1 MFFWKFNFSKLSS
14 NNFASVTINSIN
26 IIGNKSFVDEELL
39 KDFELKTKYFTVVDK
54 FNENQNALFKE
65 IEALSIE
72 ISDNSNK
79 IDNLAAYLKR
89 LDQNAYRLA
98 DDIRGEQA
106 MTKAIEMARRGQD
119 HLDIIKATG
128 LSNEEVEAIIHS
140 HKDN

>member
-1 MFFWKFNFSKLSS
+1 MENLDFIKLYCFLSFIIILILWKFW
-14 NNFASVTINSIN
+14 
-26 IIGNKSFVDEELL
+26 
-39 KDFELKTKYFTVVDK
+39 KDFEFKNKYFAEVEKSND
-54 FNENQNALFKE
+54 NQNALLKE
-65 IEALSIE
+65 IEALSLE

-79 IDNLAAYLKR
+79 IDNLAGYLKR
-89 LDQNAYRLA
+89 LDQNASRLA

-106 MTKAIEMARRGQD
+106 MTKAIEMARKGQD

>member
-1 MFFWKFNFSKLSS
+1 MENLDFIKLYCFLSFIIILLLWKFW
-14 NNFASVTINSIN
+14 
-26 IIGNKSFVDEELL
+26 
-39 KDFELKTKYFTVVDK
+39 KDFEFKNKYFTEVER
-54 FNENQNALFKE
+54 FNENQTALLKE
-65 IEALSIE
+65 IEALSLE

-79 IDNLAAYLKR
+79 IDNLAGYLKR
-89 LDQNAYRLA
+89 LDQNASRLA

-106 MTKAIEMARRGQD
+106 MTKAIEMARKGQD

>member
-1 MFFWKFNFSKLSS
+1 MENLDFIKLYCFLSFIIILLLWKFW
-14 NNFASVTINSIN
+14 
-26 IIGNKSFVDEELL
+26 
-39 KDFELKTKYFTVVDK
+39 KDFEFKNKYFAEVEK
-54 FNENQNALFKE
+54 SNQNQNQLLKE
-65 IEALSIE
+65 IEALSLE

-79 IDNLAAYLKR
+79 IDNLAGYLKR
-89 LDQNAYRLA
+89 LDQNASRLA

>member
-1 MFFWKFNFSKLSS
+1 MENLDFIKLYCFLSFIIILLLWKFW
-14 NNFASVTINSIN
+14 
-26 IIGNKSFVDEELL
+26 
-39 KDFELKTKYFTVVDK
+39 KDFEFKNKYFTEVERS
-54 FNENQNALFKE
+54 NENQAALLKE
-65 IEALSIE
+65 IEALSLE

-79 IDNLAAYLKR
+79 IDNLAGYLKR
-89 LDQNAYRLA
+89 LDQNASRLA

>member
-1 MFFWKFNFSKLSS
+1 MENLDFIKLYCFLAFIIILLLWKFWK
-14 NNFASVTINSIN
+14 
-26 IIGNKSFVDEELL
+26 E
-39 KDFELKTKYFTVVDK
+39 FEFKNKYFSEVEKT
-54 FNENQNALFKE
+54 NENQTGLLKE
-65 IEALSIE
+65 IEALSLE

-79 IDNLAAYLKR
+79 IDNLAGYLKR
-89 LDQNAYRLA
+89 LDQNASRLA

>member
-1 MFFWKFNFSKLSS
+1 MENLDLIKIYCFLSFVIILLLWKFW
-14 NNFASVTINSIN
+14 
-26 IIGNKSFVDEELL
+26 
-39 KDFELKTKYFTVVDK
+39 KDFEFKNKYFAEVEKSND
-54 FNENQNALFKE
+54 NQNALLKE
-65 IEALSIE
+65 IEALSLE

-79 IDNLAAYLKR
+79 IDNLTGYLKR
-89 LDQNAYRLA
+89 LDQNASRLA

-106 MTKAIEMARRGQD
+106 MTKAIEMARKGQD

>member
-1 MFFWKFNFSKLSS
+1 MENLDLIKLYCFLSFVIVLLLWKFW
-14 NNFASVTINSIN
+14 
-26 IIGNKSFVDEELL
+26 
-39 KDFELKTKYFTVVDK
+39 KDFEFKNKYFAEVEKSND
-54 FNENQNALFKE
+54 NQNALLKE
-65 IEALSIE
+65 IEALSLE

-79 IDNLAAYLKR
+79 IDNLTGYLKR
-89 LDQNAYRLA
+89 LDQNASRLA

-106 MTKAIEMARRGQD
+106 MTKAIEMARRGKD

>member
-1 MFFWKFNFSKLSS
+1 MENLDFIKLYCFLSFIIILLLWKFW
-14 NNFASVTINSIN
+14 
-26 IIGNKSFVDEELL
+26 
-39 KDFELKTKYFTVVDK
+39 KDFEFKNKYFTEVERS
-54 FNENQNALFKE
+54 NENQTALLKE
-65 IEALSIE
+65 IEALSLE

-79 IDNLAAYLKR
+79 IDNLAGFLKR
-89 LDQNAYRLA
+89 LDQNASRLA

-106 MTKAIEMARRGQD
+106 MTKAIEMARSGQD

>member
-1 MFFWKFNFSKLSS
+1 MENIDLVKLYCFLSFIIILLLWKFW
-14 NNFASVTINSIN
+14 
-26 IIGNKSFVDEELL
+26 
-39 KDFELKTKYFTVVDK
+39 KDFEFKNKYFSELEK
-54 FNENQNALFKE
+54 FNENQTGLLKE
-65 IEALSIE
+65 IEALSLE

-79 IDNLAAYLKR
+79 IDNLAGFLKR
-89 LDQNAYRLA
+89 LDQNASRLA

-106 MTKAIEMARRGQD
+106 MTKAIEMARSGQD

>member
-1 MFFWKFNFSKLSS
+1 MENLDLIKLYCFLSFVIIILLWKFW
-14 NNFASVTINSIN
+14 
-26 IIGNKSFVDEELL
+26 
-39 KDFELKTKYFTVVDK
+39 KDFEFKNKYFAQVQKSND
-54 FNENQNALFKE
+54 NQNALLKE
-65 IEALSIE
+65 IEALSLE

-79 IDNLAAYLKR
+79 IDNLTGYLKR
-89 LDQNAYRLA
+89 LDQNASRLA

-106 MTKAIEMARRGQD
+106 MTKAIEMARKGQD

>member
-1 MFFWKFNFSKLSS
+1 MENLDFIKLYCFLAFIIILLLWKFW
-14 NNFASVTINSIN
+14 
-26 IIGNKSFVDEELL
+26 
-39 KDFELKTKYFTVVDK
+39 KDFEFKNKYFSEVEK
-54 FNENQNALFKE
+54 FNENQTGLLKE
-65 IEALSIE
+65 IEALSLE

-79 IDNLAAYLKR
+79 IDNLAGFLKR
-89 LDQNAYRLA
+89 LDQNASRLA

-106 MTKAIEMARRGQD
+106 MTKAIEMARNGQD

>member
-1 MFFWKFNFSKLSS
+1 MENLDFVKLYCFLSFIIILLLWKFW
-14 NNFASVTINSIN
+14 
-26 IIGNKSFVDEELL
+26 
-39 KDFELKTKYFTVVDK
+39 KDFEFKNKYFAEVEKT
-54 FNENQNALFKE
+54 NENQNALLKE
-65 IEALSIE
+65 IEALSLE

-79 IDNLAAYLKR
+79 IDNLASYLKR
-89 LDQNAYRLA
+89 LDQNASRLA

-106 MTKAIEMARRGQD
+106 MTKAIEMARRGKD

>member
-1 MFFWKFNFSKLSS
+1 MENFDLIKLYCFLSFIILLLLWKFW
-14 NNFASVTINSIN
+14 
-26 IIGNKSFVDEELL
+26 
-39 KDFELKTKYFTVVDK
+39 KDFEFKNKYFAEVEK
-54 FNENQNALFKE
+54 SNENQTALLKE
-65 IEALSIE
+65 IEALSLE

-79 IDNLAAYLKR
+79 IDNLTAYLKR
-89 LDQNAYRLA
+89 LDQNASRLA

>member
-1 MFFWKFNFSKLSS
+1 MENIDFIKLYYFLSFIIILLLWKFW
-14 NNFASVTINSIN
+14 
-26 IIGNKSFVDEELL
+26 
-39 KDFELKTKYFTVVDK
+39 KDFEFKNKYFAEVEK
-54 FNENQNALFKE
+54 SSQNQNELLKE
-65 IEALSIE
+65 IEALSLE

-79 IDNLAAYLKR
+79 IDNLAGYLKR
-89 LDQNAYRLA
+89 LDQNASRLA

>member
-1 MFFWKFNFSKLSS
+1 MENLDFIKLYCFLSFIIILLLWKFW
-14 NNFASVTINSIN
+14 
-26 IIGNKSFVDEELL
+26 
-39 KDFELKTKYFTVVDK
+39 KDFEFKNKYFSEVEK
-54 FNENQNALFKE
+54 SNENQTALLKE
-65 IEALSIE
+65 IEALSLE

-79 IDNLAAYLKR
+79 IDNLAGYLKR
-89 LDQNAYRLA
+89 LDQNASRLA

-106 MTKAIEMARRGQD
+106 MTKAIEMARKGQD

>member
-1 MFFWKFNFSKLSS
+1 MENLDFVKLYCFLSFIIILLLWKFW
-14 NNFASVTINSIN
+14 
-26 IIGNKSFVDEELL
+26 
-39 KDFELKTKYFTVVDK
+39 KDFEFKNKYFAEVEK
-54 FNENQNALFKE
+54 SNENQTVLLKE
-65 IEALSIE
+65 IEALSLE

-89 LDQNAYRLA
+89 LDQNASRLA

-106 MTKAIEMARRGQD
+106 MTKAIEMARKGQD

>member
-1 MFFWKFNFSKLSS
+1 MENLDFLKLYCFLSFIIILLLWKFW
-14 NNFASVTINSIN
+14 
-26 IIGNKSFVDEELL
+26 
-39 KDFELKTKYFTVVDK
+39 KDFEFKNKYFAEVEK
-54 FNENQNALFKE
+54 SNNNQNALLKE
-65 IEALSIE
+65 IEALSLE

-79 IDNLAAYLKR
+79 IDNLAGYLKR
-89 LDQNAYRLA
+89 LDQNASRLA

-106 MTKAIEMARRGQD
+106 MTKAIEMARKGKD

>member
-1 MFFWKFNFSKLSS
+1 MENLDLIKLYCFLSFIIIILLWKFW
-14 NNFASVTINSIN
+14 
-26 IIGNKSFVDEELL
+26 
-39 KDFELKTKYFTVVDK
+39 KDFEFKNKYFAEVEKSND
-54 FNENQNALFKE
+54 NQNALLKE
-65 IEALSIE
+65 IEALSLE

-79 IDNLAAYLKR
+79 IDNLTGYLKR
-89 LDQNAYRLA
+89 LDQNASRLA

-106 MTKAIEMARRGQD
+106 MTKAIEMARKGQD

>member
-1 MFFWKFNFSKLSS
+1 MENLDFIKLYCFLSFIIILILWKFWK
-14 NNFASVTINSIN
+14 
-26 IIGNKSFVDEELL
+26 E
-39 KDFELKTKYFTVVDK
+39 FEFKNKYFAEVEK
-54 FNENQNALFKE
+54 SNENQNALLKE
-65 IEALSIE
+65 IEALSLE

-79 IDNLAAYLKR
+79 IDNLAGYLKR
-89 LDQNAYRLA
+89 LDQNASRLA

>member
-1 MFFWKFNFSKLSS
+1 MENLDLIKIYCFLSFVIILLLWKFW
-14 NNFASVTINSIN
+14 
-26 IIGNKSFVDEELL
+26 
-39 KDFELKTKYFTVVDK
+39 KDFEFKNKYFAQVEKSND
-54 FNENQNALFKE
+54 NQNALLKE
-65 IEALSIE
+65 IEALSLE

-79 IDNLAAYLKR
+79 IDNLAGYLKR
-89 LDQNAYRLA
+89 LDQNASRLA

-106 MTKAIEMARRGQD
+106 MTKAIEMARKGQD

>member
-1 MFFWKFNFSKLSS
+1 MENIDFIKLYYFLSFIIILLLWKFW
-14 NNFASVTINSIN
+14 
-26 IIGNKSFVDEELL
+26 
-39 KDFELKTKYFTVVDK
+39 KDFEFKNKYFAEVEK
-54 FNENQNALFKE
+54 SNQNQNELLKE
-65 IEALSIE
+65 IEALSLE

-79 IDNLAAYLKR
+79 IDNLTGYLKR
-89 LDQNAYRLA
+89 LDQNASRLA

>member
-1 MFFWKFNFSKLSS
+1 MENLDFIKLYCFLSFIIILILWKFW
-14 NNFASVTINSIN
+14 
-26 IIGNKSFVDEELL
+26 
-39 KDFELKTKYFTVVDK
+39 KDFEFKNKFLIKTEKS
-54 FNENQNALFKE
+54 NENQNALLKE
-65 IEALSIE
+65 IEALSVE
-72 ISDNSNK
+72 INENSNK
-79 IDNLAAYLKR
+79 IDNLTSYLKR
-89 LDQNAYRLA
+89 LDQNASRLA